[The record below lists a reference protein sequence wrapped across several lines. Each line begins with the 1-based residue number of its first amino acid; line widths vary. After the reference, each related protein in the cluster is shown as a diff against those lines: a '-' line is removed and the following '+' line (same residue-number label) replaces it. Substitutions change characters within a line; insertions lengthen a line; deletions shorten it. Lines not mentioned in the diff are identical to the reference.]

1 MKKVILGSITLLSV
15 VTLAACSSNSKTA
28 SSSASSSTSTSQ
40 TSTTASSSKKVDN
53 SAYDSV
59 VKELNETLNPDNDSN
74 LTIKIENNV
83 SDDNFP
89 DGHNVI
95 SILLSDEAADG
106 MKEII
111 EAVDSN
117 TAEDGQKLV
126 LESLRQNVSDIAKKL
141 PDDTT
146 TISVKYKLDANQYR
160 VVALSSKNEDI
171 IPVTVD

>member
-15 VTLAACSSNSKTA
+15 VTLAACSSNSDT
-28 SSSASSSTSTSQ
+28 SSSTSSSTSTSQ
-40 TSTTASSSKKVDN
+40 SSTTASSSKKVDN
-53 SAYDSV
+53 STYDSV

-146 TISVKYKLDANQYR
+146 TIELRYKIAADQYR
-160 VVALSSKNEDI
+160 AVALSSKNEDI
-171 IPVTVD
+171 IPVEVD

>member
-15 VTLAACSSNSKTA
+15 ITLAACSSNSDT
-28 SSSASSSTSTSQ
+28 SSSASSSTSMSQ
-40 TSTTASSSKKVDN
+40 SSTTSSSTKVDN
-53 SAYDSV
+53 SVYDSV

-74 LTIKIENNV
+74 CTIEIENNV
-83 SDDNFP
+83 ADSDFP
-89 DGHNVI
+89 DGHNIITV
-95 SILLSDEAADG
+95 LYTNEAADG

>member
-15 VTLAACSSNSKTA
+15 VTLAACSSNSDT

-40 TSTTASSSKKVDN
+40 SSTTSSSKKVDN
-53 SAYDSV
+53 SVYDSV
-59 VKELNETLNPDNDSN
+59 IKELNDNLNPDNDSN
-74 LTIKIENNV
+74 FTVEVENNV
-83 SDDNFP
+83 ADSDFP

-95 SILLSDEAADG
+95 NITLSNEGADT
-106 MKEII
+106 MKQII

-117 TAEDGQKLV
+117 TADETQKVILQAY
-126 LESLRQNVSDIAKKL
+126 RQTISEAAKTL

-146 TISVKYKLDANQYR
+146 TIALRYKVDADQYR

-171 IPVTVD
+171 IPVEVD

>member
-15 VTLAACSSNSKTA
+15 ATLAACSSNSDT

-40 TSTTASSSKKVDN
+40 SSTTSSSTKVDN
-53 SAYDSV
+53 SVYDSV

-74 LTIKIENNV
+74 CTIEIENNV
-83 SDDNFP
+83 ADSDFP
-89 DGHNVI
+89 DGHNIITV
-95 SILLSDEAADG
+95 LYTNEAADG

-146 TISVKYKLDANQYR
+146 TIELRYKIAADQYR
-160 VVALSSKNEDI
+160 AVALSSKNEDI
-171 IPVTVD
+171 IPVEVD

>member
-15 VTLAACSSNSKTA
+15 VTLAACSSNSEKT
-28 SSSASSSTSTSQ
+28 SSSASSSASTSQ
-40 TSTTASSSKKVDN
+40 TTTSSSKKVDN
-53 SAYDSV
+53 SVYDSV
-59 VKELNETLNPDNDSN
+59 VKELNETLNPENDSN
-74 LTIKIENNV
+74 MTIKIENNV

-95 SILLSDEAADG
+95 SILLSDEAASG
-106 MKEII
+106 MKEVI

-117 TAEDGQKLV
+117 TADDSQELV
-126 LESLRQNVSDIAKKL
+126 LKAWRQSVSDIAKKL

>member
-15 VTLAACSSNSKTA
+15 VTLAACSNSKA
-28 SSSASSSTSTSQ
+28 SSSTSSSTSTSQ
-40 TSTTASSSKKVDN
+40 SSTTASSSKKVDN
-53 SAYDSV
+53 SVYDSV
-59 VKELNETLNPDNDSN
+59 VKELNETLNPENDSN

-95 SILLSDEAADG
+95 GILLTDEAATG

-117 TAEDGQKLV
+117 AADDSQELV
-126 LESLRQNVSDIAKKL
+126 LKAWRQSVSDIAKKL

-171 IPVTVD
+171 IPVEVD

>member
-15 VTLAACSSNSKTA
+15 VTLAACSSNSEKA
-28 SSSASSSTSTSQ
+28 SSSASSSASTSQ
-40 TSTTASSSKKVDN
+40 TTTSSSKKVDN
-53 SAYDSV
+53 SVYDSV
-59 VKELNETLNPDNDSN
+59 IKELNETLNPENDSN
-74 LTIKIENNV
+74 MTIKIENNV
-83 SDDNFP
+83 SDDDFP

-95 SILLSDEAADG
+95 SILLSDEAASG
-106 MKEII
+106 MKEVI

-117 TAEDGQKLV
+117 TADDSQELV
-126 LESLRQNVSDIAKKL
+126 LKAWRQSVSDIAKKL

>member
-1 MKKVILGSITLLSV
+1 MKKVILGSIALLSV
-15 VTLAACSSNSKTA
+15 VTLAACSSNSEKA
-28 SSSASSSTSTSQ
+28 SSSASSSASTSQ
-40 TSTTASSSKKVDN
+40 TTTSSSKKVDN
-53 SAYDSV
+53 SVYDSV
-59 VKELNETLNPDNDSN
+59 VKELNETLNPENDSN
-74 LTIKIENNV
+74 MTIKIENNV

-95 SILLSDEAADG
+95 SILLSDEAASG
-106 MKEII
+106 MKEVI

-117 TAEDGQKLV
+117 TADDSQELV
-126 LESLRQNVSDIAKKL
+126 LKAWRQSVSDIAKKL

>member
-15 VTLAACSSNSKTA
+15 VTLAACSSNSNT
-28 SSSASSSTSTSQ
+28 SSSTSSSTSTSQ
-40 TSTTASSSKKVDN
+40 TSTTSSSAKVDN
-53 SAYDSV
+53 SVYDSV
-59 VKELNETLNPDNDSN
+59 VKELNETLNPENDSN

-95 SILLSDEAADG
+95 SILLSDEAASG
-106 MKEII
+106 MKEVI

-117 TAEDGQKLV
+117 TADDSQELV
-126 LESLRQNVSDIAKKL
+126 LKAWRQSVSDIAKKL

-171 IPVTVD
+171 IPVEVD

>member
-1 MKKVILGSITLLSV
+1 MI
-15 VTLAACSSNSKTA
+15 
-28 SSSASSSTSTSQ
+28 
-40 TSTTASSSKKVDN
+40 
-53 SAYDSV
+53 
-59 VKELNETLNPDNDSN
+59 KELNETLNPDNDSN

>member
-28 SSSASSSTSTSQ
+28 SSSASSSASTSQ
-40 TSTTASSSKKVDN
+40 SSTTASSSKKVDN

-59 VKELNETLNPDNDSN
+59 VKELKDNLNPEDNSN
-74 LTIKIENNV
+74 FTVEIENNV
-83 SDDNFP
+83 ADDNFS

-95 SILLSDEAADG
+95 NITLSNEGADT
-106 MKEII
+106 MKQII

-117 TAEDGQKLV
+117 TADETQKVILQAY
-126 LESLRQNVSDIAKKL
+126 RQTISEAAKTL

-146 TISVKYKLDANQYR
+146 TIALRYKVDADQYR

-171 IPVTVD
+171 IPVEVD

>member
-15 VTLAACSSNSKTA
+15 VTLAACSSNSDT

-40 TSTTASSSKKVDN
+40 SSTTSSSTKVDN
-53 SAYDSV
+53 SVYDSV

-95 SILLSDEAADG
+95 SILLSDEAADS

>member
-15 VTLAACSSNSKTA
+15 VTLAACSSNSDT

-40 TSTTASSSKKVDN
+40 SSTTSSSTKVDN
-53 SAYDSV
+53 SVYDSV

-74 LTIKIENNV
+74 FTVEVKNNV
-83 SDDNFP
+83 ADSDFP

-95 SILLSDEAADG
+95 NITLSNEGADT
-106 MKEII
+106 MKQII

-117 TAEDGQKLV
+117 TADETQKVILQAY
-126 LESLRQNVSDIAKKL
+126 RQTISEAAKTL

-146 TISVKYKLDANQYR
+146 TIALRYKIDADQYR

-171 IPVTVD
+171 IPVEVD

>member
-15 VTLAACSSNSKTA
+15 VTLAACSSNSDT

-40 TSTTASSSKKVDN
+40 SSTTSSSTKVDN
-53 SAYDSV
+53 SVYDSV

-74 LTIKIENNV
+74 CTIEIENNV
-83 SDDNFP
+83 ADSDFP
-89 DGHNVI
+89 DGHNIITV
-95 SILLSDEAADG
+95 LYTNEAADG
-106 MKEII
+106 MEEII

-146 TISVKYKLDANQYR
+146 TIELRYKIAADQYR
-160 VVALSSKNEDI
+160 AVALSSKNEDI
-171 IPVTVD
+171 IPVEVD

>member
-15 VTLAACSSNSKTA
+15 VTLAACSNSKTN
-28 SSSASSSTSTSQ
+28 SSTSSSTSTSQ
-40 TSTTASSSKKVDN
+40 SSTTSSSAKVDN
-53 SAYDSV
+53 SVYDSV
-59 VKELNETLNPDNDSN
+59 VKELNETLNPENDSN
-74 LTIKIENNV
+74 CTIEIENNV
-83 SDDNFP
+83 ADSDFP
-89 DGHNVI
+89 DGHNIITV
-95 SILLSDEAADG
+95 LYTNEAADG

-146 TISVKYKLDANQYR
+146 TIELRYKIAADQYR
-160 VVALSSKNEDI
+160 AVALSSKNEDI
-171 IPVTVD
+171 IPVEVD

>member
-15 VTLAACSSNSKTA
+15 ITLAACSNSKT
-28 SSSASSSTSTSQ
+28 SSSTSSSTSTSQ

>member
-28 SSSASSSTSTSQ
+28 SSSASSSASTSQ
-40 TSTTASSSKKVDN
+40 SSTTASSSKKVDN

-59 VKELNETLNPDNDSN
+59 VKELNETLNPENDSN

-83 SDDNFP
+83 ADSDFP
-89 DGHNVI
+89 DGHNIIAV
-95 SILLSDEAADG
+95 LYTNEAADG
-106 MKEII
+106 MKEIT

-117 TAEDGQKLV
+117 TADDSQKLV
-126 LESLRQNVSDIAKKL
+126 LESLRQNVADIAKKL

-146 TISVKYKLDANQYR
+146 TIELRYKIAADQYR
-160 VVALSSKNEDI
+160 AIALSSKNEDI
-171 IPVTVD
+171 IPVEVD

>member
-15 VTLAACSSNSKTA
+15 VTLAACSSSSKT
-28 SSSASSSTSTSQ
+28 SSSTSSSTSASQ

-59 VKELNETLNPDNDSN
+59 VKELNETLNPENDSN

-95 SILLSDEAADG
+95 SILLSDEAASG
-106 MKEII
+106 MKEVI

-117 TAEDGQKLV
+117 TADDSQELV
-126 LESLRQNVSDIAKKL
+126 LKAWRQSVSDIAKKL

>member
-1 MKKVILGSITLLSV
+1 M
-15 VTLAACSSNSKTA
+15 
-28 SSSASSSTSTSQ
+28 
-40 TSTTASSSKKVDN
+40 
-53 SAYDSV
+53 
-59 VKELNETLNPDNDSN
+59 VKELNETLNPENDSN

-95 SILLSDEAADG
+95 SILLSDEAATG

-117 TAEDGQKLV
+117 TADDSQELV
-126 LESLRQNVSDIAKKL
+126 LKAWRQSVSDIAKKL

>member
-15 VTLAACSSNSKTA
+15 VTLAACSSNSDT
-28 SSSASSSTSTSQ
+28 SSSTSSSTSTSQ
-40 TSTTASSSKKVDN
+40 SSTTSSSTKVDN
-53 SAYDSV
+53 SVYDSV

-74 LTIKIENNV
+74 CTIEIENNV
-83 SDDNFP
+83 ADSDFP
-89 DGHNVI
+89 DGHNIITV
-95 SILLSDEAADG
+95 LYTNEAADG

>member
-15 VTLAACSSNSKTA
+15 ITLAACSSNSDT

-40 TSTTASSSKKVDN
+40 SSTTSSSTKVDN
-53 SAYDSV
+53 SVYDSV
-59 VKELNETLNPDNDSN
+59 VKELNDNLNPDNDSN
-74 LTIKIENNV
+74 FTVEVENNV
-83 SDDNFP
+83 ADSDFP

-95 SILLSDEAADG
+95 NITLSNEGADT
-106 MKEII
+106 MKQII

-117 TAEDGQKLV
+117 TADETQKVILQAY
-126 LESLRQNVSDIAKKL
+126 RQTISEAAKTL

-146 TISVKYKLDANQYR
+146 TIALRYKVDADQYR

-171 IPVTVD
+171 IPVEVD

>member
-15 VTLAACSSNSKTA
+15 VTLAACSSNSDT

-40 TSTTASSSKKVDN
+40 TTTSSSKKVDN
-53 SAYDSV
+53 SVYDSV
-59 VKELNETLNPDNDSN
+59 IKELNETLNPENDSN
-74 LTIKIENNV
+74 MTIKIENNV

-95 SILLSDEAADG
+95 SILLSDEAASG
-106 MKEII
+106 MKEVI

-117 TAEDGQKLV
+117 TADDSQELV
-126 LESLRQNVSDIAKKL
+126 LKAWRQSVSDIAKKL

>member
-15 VTLAACSSNSKTA
+15 VTLAACSSNSDT

-40 TSTTASSSKKVDN
+40 SSTTSSSTKVDN
-53 SAYDSV
+53 SVYDSV

-74 LTIKIENNV
+74 CTIEIENNV
-83 SDDNFP
+83 ADSDFP
-89 DGHNVI
+89 DGHNIITV
-95 SILLSDEAADG
+95 LYTNEAADG

-146 TISVKYKLDANQYR
+146 TIELRYKIAADQYR
-160 VVALSSKNEDI
+160 AVALSSKNEDI
-171 IPVTVD
+171 IPVEVD

>member
-15 VTLAACSSNSKTA
+15 VTLAACSNSKT
-28 SSSASSSTSTSQ
+28 SSSTSSSTSTSQ

>member
-15 VTLAACSSNSKTA
+15 VTLAACSSNSDT

-40 TSTTASSSKKVDN
+40 SSTTSSSTKVDN
-53 SAYDSV
+53 SVYDSV

-74 LTIKIENNV
+74 CTIEIENNV
-83 SDDNFP
+83 ADSDFP
-89 DGHNVI
+89 DGHNIITV
-95 SILLSDEAADG
+95 LYTNEAADG

-146 TISVKYKLDANQYR
+146 AISVKYKLDANQYR

>member
-15 VTLAACSSNSKTA
+15 VTLAACSNSKA
-28 SSSASSSTSTSQ
+28 SSSTSSSTSTSQ
-40 TSTTASSSKKVDN
+40 SSTTASSSKKVDN
-53 SAYDSV
+53 SVYDSV
-59 VKELNETLNPDNDSN
+59 IKELNETLNPENDSN

-95 SILLSDEAADG
+95 GILLTDEAATG

-117 TAEDGQKLV
+117 TADDSQELV
-126 LESLRQNVSDIAKKL
+126 LKAWRQSVSDIAKKL

>member
-40 TSTTASSSKKVDN
+40 SSTTASSSKKVDN

-59 VKELNETLNPDNDSN
+59 IKELNETLNPENDSN
-74 LTIKIENNV
+74 MTIRIENNV

-95 SILLSDEAADG
+95 SILLSDEAASG
-106 MKEII
+106 MKEVI

-117 TAEDGQKLV
+117 TADDSQELV
-126 LESLRQNVSDIAKKL
+126 LKAWRQSVSDIAKKL

-171 IPVTVD
+171 IPVEVD